1 MKYKN
6 AEKMGR
12 KETREHLIE
21 TICSFGGNNPDSPE
35 IKALFAAKS
44 NRELTKMLNDYNKK
58 FSPARKDDDFSQGR

>member
-1 MKYKN
+1 MKYSNK
-6 AEKMGR
+6 EKMGR

-44 NRELTKMLNDYNKK
+44 NKELTKMLNDYNNSIKN
-58 FSPARKDDDFSQGR
+58 FQRNDDFSQGR